1 MLKKGE
7 ADIAI
12 ALDGPVAE
20 EVKRDARLTLVDT
33 RGPGMFWI
41 EFTDQW
47 DPSRC
52 GRINACVWR

>member
-20 EVKRDARLTLVDT
+20 EVTRDSRLTLVDT
-33 RGPGMFWI
+33 RHGSIF
-41 EFTDQW
+41 
-47 DPSRC
+47 
-52 GRINACVWR
+52 